1 MLSEIWTVNFYY
13 RKRKHELQGEIFE
26 MLLTFSDFV
35 AFKEMF
41 IDYKKVSEEIFVLGV
56 QHDV

>member
-1 MLSEIWTVNFYY
+1 MLSEIWTVNFY

-41 IDYKKVSEEIFVLGV
+41 IDYKKVSEEIFCIECTS
-56 QHDV
+56 